1 MKPTILVP
9 FVVPA
14 LSGLT
19 AQGGAWQPLPGH
31 SQVPIWPGVA
41 PDPQPVRGPEVAETD
56 PTFLIAGKPVVGVRN
71 VTQPTMTVYSP
82 KGKNTGVAVV
92 VFPGGGYQSLAIDL
106 EGTEVCDW
114 LSPKGLP
121 VWCRNTV

>member
-9 FVVPA
+9 FVVLA

-31 SQVPIWPGVA
+31 SQVRIWPGVA

-71 VTQPTMTVYSP
+71 VTHSQ
-82 KGKNTGVAVV
+82 
-92 VFPGGGYQSLAIDL
+92 
-106 EGTEVCDW
+106 
-114 LSPKGLP
+114 
-121 VWCRNTV
+121 R